1 MPLNSFMLRLSR
13 HHSFHISVSY
23 FVKIVVVRIS
33 VSYFVKIIVRISVLH
48 FVGYRRLLLLS
59 QFCSKTLYVLQ
70 YSVSIFC
77 FVPVN
82 QCWFWIENSWFIVM
96 SENLKRPDLS
106 VPVNWCTQSLVKC
119 DLSCLILTHCLIR
132 RKVQCQ
138 LNIVVIYLV
147 VIILYNCCTLIDLVQ
162 MLAFVWAISWLRKS
176 IWLWHRIWAQ
186 VYEPFHLMWSWR
198 YHITP
203 ISQ

>member
-1 MPLNSFMLRLSR
+1 MYCNILF
-13 HHSFHISVSY
+13 
-23 FVKIVVVRIS
+23 
-33 VSYFVKIIVRISVLH
+33 
-48 FVGYRRLLLLS
+48 
-59 QFCSKTLYVLQ
+59 Q

-162 MLAFVWAISWLRKS
+162 MLAFVWAISWLVELTLPHYTDITIS
-176 IWLWHRIWAQ
+176 YTL
-186 VYEPFHLMWSWR
+186 FHILATQLFKHPCRESGFDLICVRCYRLSWICRCTYCCSCFTFDLMSLKFNFIR
-198 YHITP
+198 RSHF
-203 ISQ
+203 

>member
-1 MPLNSFMLRLSR
+1 M
-13 HHSFHISVSY
+13 SY
-23 FVKIVVVRIS
+23 F
-33 VSYFVKIIVRISVLH
+33 F
-48 FVGYRRLLLLS
+48 GYRRRDVVLIFGYRLRDVRLKPL
-59 QFCSKTLYVLQ
+59 QVLQ
-70 YSVSIFC
+70 YSVSDGCSLKVAARFAIFY

-82 QCWFWIENSWFIVM
+82 RCWFWIEHSWFIVM

-119 DLSCLILTHCLIR
+119 DLSCLILTHCLIH